1 MKNILLLLISFL
13 FIVLSCKKEGC
24 TDENATN
31 TTAGA
36 EKDDG
41 TCAYEST
48 VVFWHTATTR
58 TVMNNN
64 GISSLNYF
72 LDGTLLGTKGTTTV
86 YSSAPDCSVT
96 TAFVRSIA
104 YDESPSKNLSYEVKS
119 QAGQLVFS
127 GTIAFMNG
135 ECISQELHY

>member
-1 MKNILLLLISFL
+1 MKNIQLLLIISFFL
-13 FIVLSCKKEGC
+13 VASCKKEGC

-31 TTAGA
+31 PTAGA
-36 EKDDG
+36 KKDDG
-41 TCAYEST
+41 SCTYEST

-58 TVMNNN
+58 TIMNNN
-64 GISSLNYF
+64 GISSLNFY

-127 GTIAFMNG
+127 GTIAFLNG
-135 ECISQELHY
+135 ECISQELAY